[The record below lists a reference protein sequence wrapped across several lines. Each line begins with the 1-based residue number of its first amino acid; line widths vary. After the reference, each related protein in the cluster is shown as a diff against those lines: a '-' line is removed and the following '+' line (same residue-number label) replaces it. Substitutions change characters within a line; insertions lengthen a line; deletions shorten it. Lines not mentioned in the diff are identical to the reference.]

1 MRVGWLG
8 VGAMGAPMAARA
20 ARSRHSVRAYD
31 ITPER
36 AAALAADGVQPAE
49 TIAGAAAGADVV
61 AIMVATPASRP
72 GPSATE
78 AAPPHRRMATGAAP
92 ASLPD
97 FAYSSRY
104 TESTC
109 RWEGR

>member
-20 ARSRHSVRAYD
+20 ARSGHSVRAYD

-49 TIAGAAAGADVV
+49 TIVGAAAGADVV

-78 AAPPHRRMATGAAP
+78 AALATPPVGNG
-92 ASLPD
+92 
-97 FAYSSRY
+97 SRP
-104 TESTC
+104 
-109 RWEGR
+109 G